1 MKQIA
6 NKQLMADAIQKGL
19 DISRDQ
25 AAYFAQA
32 VMNGER
38 NILPDNNPDMN
49 KKLRDLGAGN
59 YV

>member
-38 NILPDNNPDMN
+38 NILPDMN